1 MIEGRGIELRFESQ
15 RALAAVDV
23 IIGDTGLI
31 ALTGHSGSG
40 KSSLLHVLSGLRP
53 PTGGTVF
60 LDGRPLRERPAAQ
73 LRGDVFAFIFQ
84 DHFLVPYLS
93 AYENALAGVARPG
106 EEDRDR
112 ALALLADLG
121 LGAIAHRRASRLSGG
136 ERQRVAVA
144 RGLVRGARYLFADE
158 PTAALDRASAE
169 RVFVLLRRSS
179 RDRVVLLVTHDAGG
193 LAIAD
198 RFIELRDG
206 RIVEDRHAKPVVI

>member
-1 MIEGRGIELRFESQ
+1 MIEARGIELQFDDQ

-23 IIGDTGLI
+23 ALGDTGLI

-53 PTGGTVF
+53 PTGGTVL
-60 LDGRPLRERPAAQ
+60 LDGRPLRERPSAQ
-73 LRGDVFAFIFQ
+73 LRGEVFAFIFQ

-93 AYENALAGVARPG
+93 AYENTLAGVARPG
-106 EEDRDR
+106 EADRER
-112 ALALLADLG
+112 AIGLLADLG
-121 LGAIAHRRASRLSGG
+121 LGGISHRRASKLSGG

-158 PTAALDRASAE
+158 PTAALDRSSAE
-169 RVFVLLRRSS
+169 RVFALLRRSS
-179 RDRVVLLVTHDAGG
+179 RDRAVLLVTHDAQG
-193 LAIAD
+193 LAMAD

-206 RIVEDRHAKPVVI
+206 RIAADRGAHPAID

>member
-1 MIEGRGIELRFESQ
+1 MIEARGIELRFDAQ

-23 IIGDTGLI
+23 AVADTGLV

-40 KSSLLHVLSGLRP
+40 KSSLLHVLSGLRL
-53 PTGGTVF
+53 PTGGDVL
-60 LDGRPLRERPAAQ
+60 LDGRPLRERSSAE
-73 LRGDVFAFIFQ
+73 LRGEVFAFIFQ

-106 EEDRDR
+106 PADRER
-112 ALALLADLG
+112 TLALLADLG
-121 LGAIAHRRASRLSGG
+121 LGAVAHRRASRLSGG

-158 PTAALDRASAE
+158 PTAALDRASAD
-169 RVFVLLRRSS
+169 RVFGLLRRSA
-179 RDRVVLLVTHDAGG
+179 RERAVVLVTHDAQG
-193 LAIAD
+193 LEIAD

-206 RIVEDRHAKPVVI
+206 RIVEDRAASAPSL